1 MALAERANSGL
12 HAHVLG
18 RIDAIRPGHDAVILD
33 IGCGTGAFLARLRE
47 QGYEQLI
54 GMDIAPPAPFDGIR
68 FIEAD
73 FDQCNTSL
81 PDASVEIATAIEV
94 IEHVENVGTLLAE
107 LNRILVPGGKVLL
120 TTPNVHSVEARVRF
134 LLNDRLKQFD
144 SVGDPTHVYP
154 VFRFPFER
162 LLARYRFAVVECW
175 GFPSDGSSPTSRP
188 GLRALAK
195 FARALGIKG
204 GPPGDQLCYLLER
217 ARAEPFND
225 TGLKREA
232 LTAHY

>member
-1 MALAERANSGL
+1 MALAERANTGL

-18 RIDAIRPGHDAVILD
+18 RINDIHPGHDAVILD
-33 IGCGTGAFLARLRE
+33 VGCGSGAFLAKLRE

-54 GMDIAPPAPFDGIR
+54 GIDIAPPAPFDGIR

-73 FDQCNTSL
+73 FDQCETGL
-81 PDASVEIATAIEV
+81 PDASITIATAIEV
-94 IEHVENVGTLLAE
+94 IEHVENIGTLLAE
-107 LNRILVPGGKVLL
+107 LHRVLAPGGRVLL

-134 LLNDRLKQFD
+134 LLNDQLKQFD
-144 SVGDPTHVYP
+144 AIGDPTHVYP

-162 LLARYRFAVVECW
+162 LLARHRFTVVECW
-175 GFPSDGSSPTSRP
+175 GFPSDGSSPTSRS
-188 GLRALAK
+188 GLRVVAKLAK
-195 FARALGIKG
+195 MLGIKG

-217 ARAEPFND
+217 ASSDASTTAAP
-225 TGLKREA
+225 KREA